1 MHTSPAQPKSIKVPR
16 ETQIDAAEGVVEVR
30 TVPSD
35 ATFQAA
41 GTQQASRV
49 DDIDATI
56 AVSGEEQP
64 NKNVVDVRTHGQ
76 PGH

>member
-1 MHTSPAQPKSIKVPR
+1 MGDYLSTLDMHTSPAQPKTIKVPR

-41 GTQQASRV
+41 GTQ
-49 DDIDATI
+49 
-56 AVSGEEQP
+56 
-64 NKNVVDVRTHGQ
+64 
-76 PGH
+76 